1 MAGDQVTGPN
11 NQVTE
16 PNLAPD
22 AAAEPPA
29 ADAVAEPLAQPAHHA
44 ADARSG
50 ALFAAGAAV
59 LFGSAYVAT
68 AFQLR
73 SFSPLAGAFWRS
85 LLALIVLAGI
95 VAVGALPARPAI
107 PVGVSRVGRLV
118 RLATLGVF
126 GGLVFL
132 VGMNVAVGLAG
143 ATITSFVAGLYAIL
157 AAVLGWLLLGERL
170 SRFALAGFAVALVG
184 TALLAE
190 LNPGSPSVPG
200 LVAGLVAA
208 LSFALY
214 LVLTRRW
221 SRRYGLA
228 GPTIALANFAAGSA
242 GLLGFL
248 AVTNPASILPAS
260 PAPASVVALAWL
272 VLASVGGQLFVIA
285 SVRRIDARRSSAFL
299 LFNPITATIL
309 SALLLGERLAP
320 IQLAGGA
327 LVLAGMAMSSGLL
340 VWARR

>member
-1 MAGDQVTGPN
+1 MTN
-11 NQVTE
+11 STHR
-16 PNLAPD
+16 
-22 AAAEPPA
+22 A
-29 ADAVAEPLAQPAHHA
+29 ADVRA
-44 ADARSG
+44 G

-73 SFSPLAGAFWRS
+73 SFTPLVGAFWRS

-95 VAVGALPARPAI
+95 LAVGALPAAPAI
-107 PVGVSRVGRLV
+107 PIGVSRVGRFV
-118 RLATLGVF
+118 RLVILGAF
-126 GGLVFL
+126 GGLIFL
-132 VGMNVAVGLAG
+132 VGMNLAVGLAG

-170 SRFALAGFAVALVG
+170 SRSALAGFAVALVG

-190 LNPGSPSVPG
+190 LDPSSPSVPG
-200 LVAGLVAA
+200 FIAGLAAA

-228 GPTIALANFAAGSA
+228 GPIIALATFAAASA

-248 AVTNPASILPAS
+248 AVTNPASILPAA
-260 PAPASVVALAWL
+260 PAPASLLALAWL
-272 VLASVGGQLFVIA
+272 VFASVTGQLFVIA
-285 SVRRIDARRSSAFL
+285 SVRRIDARRSSTFL
-299 LFNPITATIL
+299 LLNPITATIL

-320 IQLAGGA
+320 IQLVGGG
-327 LVLAGMAMSSGLL
+327 LVLLGMAMSSGLL
-340 VWARR
+340 VRPTRLRSRS